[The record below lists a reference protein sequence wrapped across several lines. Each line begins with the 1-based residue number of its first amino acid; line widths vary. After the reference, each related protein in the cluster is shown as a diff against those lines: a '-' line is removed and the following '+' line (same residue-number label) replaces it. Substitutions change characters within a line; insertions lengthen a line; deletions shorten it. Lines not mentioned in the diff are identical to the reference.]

1 MERTLELLESTV
13 SPRTRWH
20 FLVLTDRSGR
30 AVGECSDSGDALALA
45 AWLERCASELVGRDL
60 VGDRAEL
67 MAGLRTRVAST
78 APPLHLTAATA
89 LGGLEQLLLDL
100 SARRAGEPLWKW
112 LNGAAPDPIPVYANI
127 NRMPGGREPGEV
139 AGMAAAAVAAGFK
152 AVKLGPFDV
161 PVPGLAIAQAGLDR
175 IRAVRAAVGDDVAVQ
190 VDCHERLPLDE
201 VHAILPDLE
210 ELGVA
215 WLEDAVAISD
225 VDHLA
230 TLKAATSIPLAGGET
245 MFDVAE
251 ATPAVER
258 RVIDVLMPDVK
269 HAGGVEPVLQI
280 ARSVPQLAVS
290 PHNPSGP
297 VATAASA
304 QVFAACPNTTV
315 LEYAFGEAAW
325 RSALVGGHERVV
337 EGLLHLDDR
346 PGLGVELDPT
356 HPSVRVLWSALV

>member
-20 FLVLTDRSGR
+20 FVVLTDGSGR
-30 AVGECSDSGDALALA
+30 SVGECSDSGDPRALA
-45 AWLERCASELVGRDL
+45 AWLGRWVTDLAGRDL
-60 VGDRAEL
+60 VADRREL
-67 MAGLRTRVAST
+67 LAGLRERVASA
-78 APPLHLTAATA
+78 APPFRFTAATA
-89 LGGLEQLLLDL
+89 LGGLEQLLLDH
-100 SARRAGEPLWKW
+100 SSRRTGEPLWKW
-112 LNGAAPDPIPVYANI
+112 LNGAAPEPIPVYANI
-127 NRMPGGREPGEV
+127 NRMPGGRTPDDV
-139 AGMAAAAVAAGFK
+139 AEMAMAAVAAGFT
-152 AVKLGPFDV
+152 ALKLGPFDT
-161 PVPGLAIAQAGLDR
+161 PVAGLPLAQVGLDR
-175 IRAVRAAVGDDVAVQ
+175 IRAVRTAVGEHVTLQ
-190 VDCHERLPLDE
+190 VDCHERLPVDE
-201 VHAILPDLE
+201 VHAILPALE
-210 ELGVA
+210 DVGVA

-230 TLKAATSIPLAGGET
+230 ALKAATAIPLAGGET

-251 ATPAVER
+251 AQPAVER

-269 HAGGVEPVLQI
+269 HAGGVEQVLQI

-304 QVFAACPNTTV
+304 QLFAACSNTTV

-325 RSALVGGHERVV
+325 RSELVGGHERVID
-337 EGLLHLDDR
+337 GQLHLDDR